1 MGQTHDAITQH
12 LAERWCWQVARRD
25 EARIARRLSRQP
37 LVEGVYRLDDGA
49 VMEDFCH
56 CLDQV
61 GVRALRAEV
70 RGAPPGNA
78 PRRPVGRAR
87 RPEDAGWPG
96 APPCAARMVVQR

>member
-37 LVEGVYRLDDGA
+37 LVEGGYRLDDGA
-49 VMEDFCH
+49 VLADFCH

-61 GVRALRAEV
+61 GVKALRAEV
-70 RGAPPGNA
+70 RGAA
-78 PRRPVGRAR
+78 LHREMLPVV
-87 RPEDAGWPG
+87 P
-96 APPCAARMVVQR
+96 